1 MTETD
6 GREIPVALYDRLS
19 TKAQAE
25 EGYAGEGHL
34 HELREHMKATGRRIV
49 EEVPDDPGEKRW
61 MHDRPGIRRIKELAQ
76 AGEIAEVW
84 AWSWTRYGES
94 PVPEVLRI
102 ELAEHGVILRSLDDG
117 GEGLG
122 GEIMRAVMGVL
133 SRDEQRER
141 VRRSRMGTRS
151 KARQGRVVGN
161 APGPRYGFRRVR
173 NESGRTVGY
182 EVDPERMA
190 VVGRIFGML
199 DAGAAIH
206 AVQVA
211 LERDG
216 VEPPRGRSP
225 RWARDTIR
233 NMVREDSYLVHTPEE
248 LAALVAEGL
257 LDEAVHSGLDR
268 EKPYG
273 IAYFGRKRTS
283 YVSTRSK
290 KRKVEPVPRSE
301 WIAVPVSLEGSGL
314 ERAKVER
321 SRAAIADNRVPSKV
335 GDHEYE
341 LSRGFLDCSDCGRA
355 MTAAPRRFR
364 EKGTA
369 FHYYYCAKNHKARG
383 LLPEC
388 PNRKSHEAFALEY
401 HAGLLF
407 EESVSQETLLA
418 LYDQAIEQQNGSGNE
433 SGLSERRTALTERL
447 ATLAAMRDKFQRQE
461 AEDLMTLD
469 ELRERLAEIEE
480 EKVLLTAELRAV
492 EDEATAVRRIEAAR
506 GSISSY
512 TPVHAE
518 WYEDP
523 EAVMPWEVLTHAAG
537 PEDRRRAYRRY
548 GARFEIGGEGDLTLK
563 LDLNLDGGIMS
574 LTSTR
579 S

>member
-1 MTETD
+1 MID
-6 GREIPVALYDRLS
+6 
-19 TKAQAE
+19 
-25 EGYAGEGHL
+25 
-34 HELREHMKATGRRIV
+34 
-49 EEVPDDPGEKRW
+49 
-61 MHDRPGIRRIKELAQ
+61 
-76 AGEIAEVW
+76 EVW

-102 ELAEHGVILRSLDDG
+102 ELAEHGVILRSMDDG

-151 KARQGRVVGN
+151 KARQGLVVGN

-190 VVGRIFGML
+190 VVRHIFGML

-211 LERDG
+211 LEQDG

-225 RWARDTIR
+225 RWSRDTIR

-248 LAALVAEGL
+248 LAALMAEGL
-257 LDEAVHSGLDR
+257 LDEAVHSGLDP

-273 IAYFGRKRTS
+273 IAYFGRTRTS

-341 LSRGFLDCSDCGRA
+341 LSRGFLFCADCGRA
-355 MTAAPRRFR
+355 MTAAPRRLR
-364 EKGTA
+364 EKGSA
-369 FHYYYCAKNHKARG
+369 FHYYCAKNHKARG
-383 LLPEC
+383 LLAEC
-388 PNRKSHEAFALEY
+388 PNRKSHKAFALEY
-401 HAGLLF
+401 DAGLLF
-407 EESVSQETLLA
+407 EESASEETLLA
-418 LYDQAIEQQNGSGNE
+418 LYDQALEQQNGSGNVSRIAE
-433 SGLSERRTALTERL
+433 RRAALSERLS
-447 ATLAAMRDKFQRQE
+447 TLAALRDKFQRQE

-480 EKVLLTAELRAV
+480 EKVRLTAKLRAV
-492 EDEATAVRRIEAAR
+492 EDEAAASRRIEAAR
-506 GSISSY
+506 ESISSY
-512 TPVHAE
+512 SPVHAE

-523 EAVMPWEVLTHAAG
+523 DAVMPGEVLTHAAG

-548 GARFEIGGEGDLTLK
+548 GARFEVDGEGELTLK
-563 LDLNLDGGIMS
+563 LDLNLDGGVMN
-574 LTSTR
+574 LTNTR